1 MEIELSLLGTP
12 SRHTDVQSLVK
23 AYERRSSARVKVAYH
38 TWDTAWSNIMRNRTQ
53 GPALAVSEAGTS
65 WVPGLAGMDALI
77 PVPAS
82 VIKAVGNEKDYISQA
97 WKSCFLFGSP
107 QMWAVPWVTGAR
119 VIYYR
124 KDLLDR
130 AHVNPD
136 TAFASPQSMLEA
148 VIKLQKAGVAR
159 PWITSNTSS
168 LNTLHLIS
176 SWIWAS
182 GSDFISQDGRHLSF
196 ASPQAID
203 GMELFFRLGH
213 YMGAAGKEYTYDNAI
228 DLFWRG
234 DAAITMDGTWMYE
247 AQRSTAEMDVL
258 DHLGVAL
265 PPGPSFVGGSDLV
278 VWANKT
284 DAASAWDLLL
294 FLTEPESVL
303 AMYKLT
309 GLAPAKL
316 SLLNSRE
323 VLKRAFGPTLN
334 RAMETGRSLPN
345 HRFSGMVEDNLHYA
359 FGLVWADLLKS
370 PQADP
375 RELLTRHLTMLKER
389 LELAMNS

>member
-12 SRHTDVQSLVK
+12 SRHADVQALIK
-23 AYERRSSARVKVAYH
+23 EFERRSPSRVQVAYH

-65 WVPGLAGMDALI
+65 WVAGLAGMDALV
-77 PVPAS
+77 PVPDALL
-82 VIKAVGNEKDYISQA
+82 KDIGVERDYVSQA
-97 WKSCFLFGSP
+97 WKSCFLFGDRH
-107 QMWAVPWVTGAR
+107 MWAVPWLTGAR

-124 KDLLDR
+124 KDMLDR
-130 AHVNPD
+130 AHIHPD
-136 TAFASPQSMLEA
+136 NAFASPQAMLET
-148 VIKLQKAGVAR
+148 VQKLHKAGVEM

-182 GSDFISQDGRHLSF
+182 GSDFISEDGRHLLF
-196 ASPQAID
+196 ASPEAIE
-203 GMELFFRLGH
+203 GMAAFFRLGR
-213 YMGAAGKEYTYDNAI
+213 YMGGAGQEYTYDRAI

-234 DAAITMDGTWMYE
+234 EAAITMDGTWTYE
-247 AQRSTAEMDVL
+247 AQRATAELDVL

-278 VWANKT
+278 VWTNQT
-284 DAASAWDLLL
+284 DAAPAWDLLQ
-294 FLTEPESVL
+294 FMNEPASVL
-303 AMYKLT
+303 TMFKLT
-309 GLAPAKL
+309 GLAPARL
-316 SLLNSRE
+316 SVLNSRE
-323 VLKRAFGPTLN
+323 VLQRAFGPTLN

-370 PQADP
+370 PNADP
-375 RELLTRHLTMLKER
+375 RDILTRHLVILKER

>member
-12 SRHTDVQSLVK
+12 SRHADVQSLVR
-23 AYERRSSARVKVAYH
+23 AFERRSPSRIQVVYH
-38 TWDTAWSNIMRNRTQ
+38 TWDTAWSNIIRSKSQR
-53 GPALAVSEAGTS
+53 PALAVSEAGTS
-65 WVPGLAGMDALI
+65 WVPGLAGMDALV
-77 PVPAS
+77 PVPAD
-82 VIKAVGNEKDYISQA
+82 IMKALGVEKDYVAQS
-97 WKSCFLFGSP
+97 WKSCFLFGSQ

-136 TAFASPQSMLEA
+136 TAFATPQSMLEA
-148 VIKLQKAGVAR
+148 VIKLHEAGVAR
-159 PWITSNTSS
+159 PWITSNSSS

-182 GSDFISQDGRHLSF
+182 GGDFISADGRHLLF
-196 ASPQAID
+196 ATPQAIE
-203 GMELFFRLGH
+203 GMAAFFSLGR
-213 YMGAAGKEYTYDNAI
+213 YMGAAGKEYGYDDAV

-234 DAAITMDGTWMYE
+234 DAAISMDGTWMYE
-247 AQRSTAEMDVL
+247 AQRATAEMDVL

-265 PPGPSFVGGSDLV
+265 PPGPPFVGGSNLV
-278 VWANKT
+278 VWADKM
-284 DAASAWDLLL
+284 DAAPAWDLLL
-294 FLTEPESVL
+294 YLTEPDSVL
-303 AMYKLT
+303 AMFKLT
-309 GLAPAKL
+309 GLAPARL
-316 SLLNSRE
+316 SLLNSRD
-323 VLKRAFGPTLN
+323 VLRRAFGPTLN

-375 RELLTRHLTMLKER
+375 RDVLTRHLVILKER
-389 LELAMNS
+389 LEPAMNA